1 MKNNVSLILLKSL
14 IDCLYFLETIEN
26 EDLDDDILG
35 IMESISFEL
44 SEIDREALAELK
56 ENLSYILP
64 EFNDKK
70 RKFVIEFL
78 RTLEH

>member
-44 SEIDREALAELK
+44 SKMDRVALAELK
-56 ENLSYILP
+56 ENLDYILP

-70 RKFVIEFL
+70 RKFALEFL
-78 RTLEH
+78 GITEN

>member
-44 SEIDREALAELK
+44 SEIDGEALAELNA
-56 ENLSYILP
+56 NLNTILP
-64 EFNDKK
+64 DFNDKK
-70 RKFVIEFL
+70 REFVLEFL
-78 RTLEH
+78 HGLER

>member
-1 MKNNVSLILLKSL
+1 MKNNISLILLKSL

-44 SEIDREALAELK
+44 SEIDKEVLAELK
-56 ENLSYILP
+56 ENLSYILS

-70 RKFVIEFL
+70 RKFVLEFL
-78 RTLEH
+78 STLEN

>member
-26 EDLDDDILG
+26 EDLEDDILG

-44 SEIDREALAELK
+44 SEIDGEALAELNT
-56 ENLSYILP
+56 NLNTILP
-64 EFNDKK
+64 DFNDKK
-70 RKFVIEFL
+70 REFVLEFL
-78 RTLEH
+78 HGLER

>member
-56 ENLSYILP
+56 QNLSYILP

-70 RKFVIEFL
+70 RKFVLEFL
-78 RTLEH
+78 RDLEH